1 MDRMN
6 LRLLVVIV
14 ATTAVLGIMTSST
27 ATGIFSQHANAVMWG
42 LAHCW
47 HNPNV
52 GLICTHSGHP
62 HPHPHP
68 HPILEKLRQAGGM
81 KHATAAGANKPSVL
95 Y

>member
-14 ATTAVLGIMTSST
+14 ATTAVLGIMTSSIT
-27 ATGIFSQHANAVMWG
+27 TGIFSHANAIMWG

-52 GLICTHSGHP
+52 GLICTQGHSGQGG
-62 HPHPHP
+62 HP

-81 KHATAAGANKPSVL
+81 KNATAAGANMTRNAK
-95 Y
+95 

>member
-14 ATTAVLGIMTSST
+14 ATTAVLGIMTSSI
-27 ATGIFSQHANAVMWG
+27 ATGIFSQHANAIMWG

-52 GLICTHSGHP
+52 GLICTHGHSGQV
-62 HPHPHP
+62 
-68 HPILEKLRQAGGM
+68 EKLSQAGGM
-81 KHATAAGANKPSVL
+81 KNATAAGANMTRNAK
-95 Y
+95 

>member
-6 LRLLVVIV
+6 LGLLVVIV
-14 ATTAVLGIMTSST
+14 ATTAVLGIMTSSI
-27 ATGIFSQHANAVMWG
+27 ATGIFSQHANAIMWG

-52 GLICTHSGHP
+52 GLICTHGHSGQGG
-62 HPHPHP
+62 HP

-81 KHATAAGANKPSVL
+81 KNATAAGANMTRNAK
-95 Y
+95 

>member
-14 ATTAVLGIMTSST
+14 ATTAVLGIMTSSI
-27 ATGIFSQHANAVMWG
+27 ATRIFSQYANAIMWG

-52 GLICTHSGHP
+52 GLICKDAHSVYGGHP
-62 HPHPHP
+62 HP
-68 HPILEKLRQAGGM
+68 IIEKLRLAGGM
-81 KHATAAGANKPSVL
+81 KNPTAAGANMTRNAK
-95 Y
+95 